1 MSAIWVGALFT
12 YLSLLNDRNDEK
24 QLYLYRMFLKAE
36 SEVDVNLCDLQKC
49 KAITSTYLYL
59 YQSSTLLLEDTYF
72 FEVVVS
78 TEF

>member
-36 SEVDVNLCDLQKC
+36 SEVDVNLCDLRKC
-49 KAITSTYLYL
+49 KAITSTYL
-59 YQSSTLLLEDTYF
+59 YQSSTLLLEDTYYF
-72 FEVVVS
+72 
-78 TEF
+78 